1 MDFWELSESVIKK
14 RIEEMNKYE
23 SFVKGVYR
31 ISKAFILGDFVIN
44 IQKELAKNNH
54 KRIFFRENAKICD
67 YEIPFVNPLLIFD
80 DNPEKNAKR
89 FARKALVKKPY
100 EILLKNHQIISL
112 LISSLTFLRR
122 KPLLR
127 LNAYMCSSKCYDKNT
142 LKTFRKI
149 PKDDFK
155 RLVRNFLKVMV
166 AYDSVI
172 RNEDI
177 VNVIRFVAFQLKLTK
192 NSEWKCWED
201 LFEYCQENCFG
212 FVIGT
217 DEQYCSLMTHR
228 KDSSPF
234 PSSIEEGII
243 DFEYYMSF
251 MEVLMKGS

>member
-1 MDFWELSESVIKK
+1 MDLWELSENVIKK

-23 SFVKGVYR
+23 SFVTGVYR
-31 ISKAFILGDFVIN
+31 ISKAFILGDFIIH
-44 IQKELAKNNH
+44 IQKELIKNNH

-67 YEIPFVNPLLIFD
+67 YEIPFINPLLVFD
-80 DNPEKNAKR
+80 DDIEKNAKR

-100 EILLKNHQIISL
+100 KILLKNHRTISH
-112 LISSLTFLRR
+112 LISSLSFLRR
-122 KPLLR
+122 KPFLR
-127 LNAYMCSSKCYDKNT
+127 LNAYMCSSKHYDKNT

-149 PKDDFK
+149 SKDDFK
-155 RLVRNFLKVMV
+155 KLVRNFLKVIV

-177 VNVIRFVAFQLKLTK
+177 VNTIRFIAFQMKLTK

-201 LFEYCQENCFG
+201 LFEYCQEKCFG

-217 DEQYCSLMTHR
+217 DEQYCSIMSHR

-251 MEVLMKGS
+251 MGTIMKSV

>member
-1 MDFWELSESVIKK
+1 MDLWELSEGVIRK

-31 ISKAFILGDFVIN
+31 ISKAFILGDFIIH

-54 KRIFFRENAKICD
+54 KRIFFRENAEISN
-67 YEIPFVNPLLIFD
+67 YEIPFINPLLIFGD
-80 DNPEKNAKR
+80 DIEKNTKR
-89 FARKALVKKPY
+89 FSKRTLVKKPY
-100 EILLKNHQIISL
+100 KILLKNHQIISL
-112 LISSLTFLRR
+112 LITSLTFLRR
-122 KPLLR
+122 KPFLR
-127 LNAYMCSSKCYDKNT
+127 LNAYMCCSKHYNKNV
-142 LKTFRKI
+142 LKTFRTI
-149 PKDDFK
+149 PKNEFK
-155 RLVRNFLKVMV
+155 KLVRNFLKVMV

-201 LFEYCQENCFG
+201 LFEYCQEKCFG

-217 DEQYCSLMTHR
+217 DEQYCSMLNNR
-228 KDSSPF
+228 KDSSAF

-251 MEVLMKGS
+251 MEVLMKEH